1 MMQNANNVLDEFA
14 NRVLTTPP
22 GVGLVAPWN
31 GVQLGDDS
39 QAAAA
44 ALVRLGLIGAGQ
56 RANGSI
62 ALYAGRNHVGNPM
75 ARLLNG
81 WVVYAMAIA
90 FMAVI
95 WWLHGMH
102 DHTANWAGAV
112 VAFFGGGYF
121 AFHGLHAWK
130 FAHLFMLGLGRPGE
144 TTRLGISVFAGLVGL
159 ASAAGFASRIIG

>member
-1 MMQNANNVLDEFA
+1 MQNANNVLDEFA
-14 NRVLTTPP
+14 NRVIATPP
-22 GVGLVAPWN
+22 GVRLVAPWN

-81 WVVYAMAIA
+81 WVVYAMAVV
-90 FMAVI
+90 FMAII
-95 WWLHGMH
+95 WRLHGVH
-102 DHTANWAGAV
+102 SEGANWAGAI
-112 VAFFGGGYF
+112 VAAWGGSYF
-121 AFHGLHAWK
+121 MFHGLHAWRY
-130 FAHLFMLGLGRPGE
+130 AYLFMLGLGRPGE
-144 TTRLGISVFAGLVGL
+144 TTRLGVSVFTGLVGL
-159 ASAAGFASRIIG
+159 AAAAGFAGRIIG